1 MTTNI
6 DVIKPGTHPQPAEGR
21 LWARAWFTELV
32 SRKTCVCLCMFVCTH
47 PREQTIS
54 SVVKTAYPQQVKAK
68 QSL

>member
-32 SRKTCVCLCMFVCTH
+32 SRKTCVCAYVCLSVHTH
-47 PREQTIS
+47 VSKPLAQW
-54 SVVKTAYPQQVKAK
+54 
-68 QSL
+68 